1 MRIHLLSKNIKLKIQ
16 KKESDLN
23 MVEIIL
29 ISHEEV
35 GAYLL
40 RSAELIL
47 GDQDHVFAYSLKRGD
62 DIEKFSNLIE
72 KKLEELREKKILVL
86 TDIFGGTP
94 SNIVAA
100 NLKNHDYKCI
110 SGMNL
115 PMLLE
120 ALELRENEK
129 LEMDEL
135 VSECIRVG
143 REGIQDIKKVITSQ
157 IKQED

>member
-1 MRIHLLSKNIKLKIQ
+1 
-16 KKESDLN
+16 
-23 MVEIIL
+23 MVEILL

-40 RSAELIL
+40 YSAELIL
-47 GDQDHVFAYSLKRGD
+47 GSQDHAFAYSLKRGD
-62 DIEKFSNLIE
+62 DIEKFSKHIE
-72 KKLEELREKKILVL
+72 VKLEELRGKKILVL

-120 ALELRENEK
+120 ALVLRENEH

-135 VSECIRVG
+135 VSKCIIAG
-143 REGIQDIKKVITSQ
+143 KEGVQDIEKMMISQ
-157 IKQED
+157 IK